1 MFILP
6 LYKHFGGGVRVCG
19 DAVLLDFQCGF
30 TEIFILS
37 LDIAV
42 LQNQA
47 VCGIWNCSGNFNA
60 VCGFLMLFCA
70 DLRYS
75 YPLTLPPKTL
85 AHPQLC

>member
-6 LYKHFGGGVRVCG
+6 LYKHFRGGVRVCG

-30 TEIFILS
+30 SEIFILS

-47 VCGIWNCSGNFNA
+47 VCGIWKCSGNFNA
-60 VCGFLMLFCA
+60 VGGFLMLFFA
-70 DLRYS
+70 VLRYS
-75 YPLTLPPKTL
+75 YAPY
-85 AHPQLC
+85 PQLY